1 MLTPEEIADLRAKAQ
16 AATPGPWAN
25 GETVDDLF
33 NADPIDWWLIY
44 AGNDELGFPVKTICR
59 ATGYATE
66 EEEKEAREHHRHT
79 GKIKDP
85 GQGGRNAAFIAA
97 ANPQAILQ
105 LLDMVERLK
114 NDAMPR
120 KVKDCEERAK
130 GFDDCMTLIIESFKG
145 RSEETCHST
154 ELRGFFA
161 ALAHKIAKERDKS
174 LEEYKAFL
182 AEDS

>member
-1 MLTPEEIADLRAKAQ
+1 MLTPEQLADLRGKAE

-25 GETVDDLF
+25 GETIDDLF

-85 GQGGRNAAFIAA
+85 GQGGRNAAYIAA
-97 ANPQAILQ
+97 ANPVTVLQ
-105 LLDMVERLK
+105 LLDMVERL
-114 NDAMPR
+114 
-120 KVKDCEERAK
+120 EEEADWLAQRLAECCLSYSEARE
-130 GFDDCMTLIIESFKG
+130 D
-145 RSEETCHST
+145 EETC
-154 ELRGFFA
+154 GFPCCPCMENCSRAEPDNWREA
-161 ALAHKIAKERDKS
+161 AQLAVARAEKETK
-174 LEEYKAFL
+174 
-182 AEDS
+182 

>member
-16 AATPGPWAN
+16 AATPGPWSFDPVGNVLSTADGQPSYIT
-25 GETVDDLF
+25 GEGDAIRKSTDL
-33 NADPIDWWLIY
+33 AYI
-44 AGNDELGFPVKTICR
+44 T
-59 ATGYATE
+59 
-66 EEEKEAREHHRHT
+66 
-79 GKIKDP
+79 
-85 GQGGRNAAFIAA
+85 A

-130 GFDDCMTLIIESFKG
+130 GFDDCMTLIFESFKG
-145 RSEETCHST
+145 HSEETC
-154 ELRGFFA
+154 LPAVARGIYG
-161 ALAHKIAKERDKS
+161 ALAHRIAKERDKS